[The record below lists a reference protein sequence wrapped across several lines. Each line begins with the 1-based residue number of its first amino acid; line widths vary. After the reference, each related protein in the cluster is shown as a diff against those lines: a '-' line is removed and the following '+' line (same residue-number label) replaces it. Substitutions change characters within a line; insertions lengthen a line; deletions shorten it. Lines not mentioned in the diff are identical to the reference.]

1 MSSRPWPDF
10 RPGPLGSLGAW
21 WRRLRAR
28 PDAEQYAF
36 VPASTSHELPFES
49 PLPSAVYGLDFHA
62 KMTIHWRVDL
72 TTGVRH
78 NAPRSAAVNDIIHRA
93 KALTERA
100 MLVHHAPLQH
110 QLGAEL
116 AAERQVEGTHVWARA
131 DAVELRVD
139 EQDLAM
145 ARKHIELLQTT
156 TMRQAERDAE
166 RAEIKY
172 LRDEVLTDLSSA
184 TIWWLIRNGYE
195 VEQAVKLSRH
205 LAELVGIAS
214 QRRDQHWADTL
225 VTSFESALPRLDDGH
240 RADVRLHLAKALG
253 IYGGSTVAAEF
264 AEQVGLP
271 PQLPHHQNGAKPLPG
286 LPNLDT

>member
-10 RPGPLGSLGAW
+10 RPGPLGSLAAW
-21 WRRLRAR
+21 WRRRR
-28 PDAEQYAF
+28 TRDHDEQYTF
-36 VPASTSHELPFES
+36 VPTPTAHQHPLET
-49 PLPSAVYGLDFHA
+49 PLPSAVYGLDFRA
-62 KMTIHWRVDL
+62 RMTIHWRVDL
-72 TTGVRH
+72 TTGSRH
-78 NAPRSAAVNDIIHRA
+78 AAPRSAAVNDIILRA
-93 KALTERA
+93 KALTERS

-116 AAERQVEGTHVWARA
+116 AAERQVDGTHVWARA
-131 DAVELRVD
+131 DGIELTVD
-139 EQDLAM
+139 EPDLEM

-172 LRDEVLTDLSSA
+172 LRDEVLTDLSTA
-184 TIWWLIRNGYE
+184 TIWWLVRNGYE
-195 VEQAVKLSRH
+195 VEQAVALSRH

-214 QRRDQHWADTL
+214 QRRDHHWADTL

-264 AEQVGLP
+264 AAQVGL
-271 PQLPHHQNGAKPLPG
+271 QNGAKPLTQPEIR
-286 LPNLDT
+286 PSP

>member
-1 MSSRPWPDF
+1 MCII
-10 RPGPLGSLGAW
+10 
-21 WRRLRAR
+21 
-28 PDAEQYAF
+28 
-36 VPASTSHELPFES
+36 
-49 PLPSAVYGLDFHA
+49 A
-62 KMTIHWRVDL
+62 K
-72 TTGVRH
+72 
-78 NAPRSAAVNDIIHRA
+78 
-93 KALTERA
+93 
-100 MLVHHAPLQH
+100 
-110 QLGAEL
+110 
-116 AAERQVEGTHVWARA
+116 AAEREAA
-131 DAVELRVD
+131 
-139 EQDLAM
+139 
-145 ARKHIELLQTT
+145 K
-156 TMRQAERDAE
+156 AERDAE

>member
-10 RPGPLGSLGAW
+10 RPGPLGSVGAW

-28 PDAEQYAF
+28 PNAEQYTF
-36 VPASTSHELPFES
+36 VPASTSHQHPFES

-72 TTGVRH
+72 TTGARH
-78 NAPRSAAVNDIIHRA
+78 NAPRSAAVNDVIHRA

-131 DAVELRVD
+131 DGVELTVD
-139 EQDLAM
+139 EHDLAM

-172 LRDEVLTDLSSA
+172 LRDEVLTDLSTA
-184 TIWWLIRNGYE
+184 TIWWLVRNGYE
-195 VEQAVKLSRH
+195 VEQAVALSRH

-240 RADVRLHLAKALG
+240 RVDVRLHLAKALG

-271 PQLPHHQNGAKPLPG
+271 AQLQQNQNGAKPL
-286 LPNLDT
+286 T